1 MPILYQNP
9 SSTLIRVE
17 KTGDLLIIFLTVDIM
32 RVTKGALQMEKYDFG
47 NKLYEYRTQKGL
59 TQKELG
65 KLLGVTDKAVSKW
78 ETGES
83 KPRLDKMTQIT
94 ELFDTSIDRML
105 GSEAQDGGEQLK
117 PYKTIFDSTLKKY
130 DKYYKT
136 ARIWT
141 YIFAGVY
148 FVFSLIQKVGT
159 LLSGTIALNT
169 VSSLIEITVL
179 TAAVLIFTLKFKP
192 KFGECENKDMNIF
205 AVFLFLLY
213 CAIGTFL
220 VVSAVQTGKLTGEIS
235 EDNEVSIILFCIQA
249 IVLAIILI
257 ISVIKKKYTV
267 FAIVVGGF
275 SAYSVLFDN
284 SLFGLVICAATFQ
297 FACYIEKRHWLI
309 LAQKAD
315 IEIEKTNG
323 SQKVANIFTAIIAV
337 ITLLSIIMSSFSPY
351 IIYKICLKK
360 YGPTHLY
367 NEVIDFDYSAEFTGD
382 FTEIKLGKAKLKIP
396 NGFEKFGEADENEE
410 FISFKNEQK
419 GFIMVSFYSEE
430 DGGILFDES
439 DPEEF
444 EYYHYEKWLN
454 SICQKYYGVPYSTI
468 YGGIYLN
475 YFLDLEDIKFYE
487 SEKAVFLC
495 AELVSK
501 MVMDTG
507 NPMSVSKFD
516 NGMFSGLISGRLMTY
531 GDKSN
536 VYWTADIWRSN
547 DLDGPY
553 YTVTYM
559 AKNTSDIKDSQMI
572 CQIVNSFE
580 F

>member
-1 MPILYQNP
+1 
-9 SSTLIRVE
+9 
-17 KTGDLLIIFLTVDIM
+17 
-32 RVTKGALQMEKYDFG
+32 MEKYDFG

-141 YIFAGVY
+141 YIFAVVY

-213 CAIGTFL
+213 CVIGTFL
-220 VVSAVQTGKLTGEIS
+220 VVSAVRTRKLTGEIS
-235 EDNEVSIILFCIQA
+235 VDAKADIIVFGIA
-249 IVLAIILI
+249 AAVLLIILI

-267 FAIVVGGF
+267 FAAFAIGF
-275 SAYSVLFDN
+275 SPTIFDSSVN
-284 SLFGLVICAATFQ
+284 NALFGLVMIATACQ
-297 FACYIEKRHWLI
+297 FACYIEKRQWLI
-309 LAQKAD
+309 LAKKAD
-315 IEIEKTNG
+315 IEIQKTNE
-323 SQKVANIFTAIIAV
+323 SQKVANVFITIIAV
-337 ITLLSIIMSSFSPY
+337 ITLLNIVFSSFSPY
-351 IIYKICLKK
+351 ITYRIALKL
-360 YGPTHLY
+360 YGPTHRH
-367 NEVIDFDYSAEFTGD
+367 NEVINFDYSAEFTD
-382 FTEIKLGKAKLKIP
+382 NFTVITCKDAELKIP
-396 NGFEKFGEADENEE
+396 QGFEKFGETDEDNE
-410 FISFKNEQK
+410 FVSFKNGEN
-419 GFIMVSFYSEE
+419 GFIMVSYYSEE
-430 DGGILFDES
+430 AYEEPILDES
-439 DPEEF
+439 DSEF
-444 EYYHYEKWLN
+444 AEYYARDKWFDSLYE
-454 SICQKYYGVPYSTI
+454 KYYGVSTDTL
-468 YGGIYLN
+468 YGVMYIN
-475 YFLDLEDIKFYE
+475 YFTDLDDVKFYE
-487 SEKAVFLC
+487 SEKAILLIC
-495 AELVSK
+495 TS
-501 MVMDTG
+501 VMRKVTDTG
-507 NPMSVSKFD
+507 QPVTVSKFD
-516 NGMFSGLISGRLMTY
+516 NGMYKGLISGRVMEY
-531 GDKSN
+531 GEQTN
-536 VYWTADIWRSN
+536 VYWKADIWHSN
-547 DLDGPY
+547 DLNGESY
-553 YTVTYM
+553 SVTYM
-559 AKNTSDIKDSQMI
+559 IKNTSDIKDSQMI
-572 CQIVNSFE
+572 CQIVNSLE